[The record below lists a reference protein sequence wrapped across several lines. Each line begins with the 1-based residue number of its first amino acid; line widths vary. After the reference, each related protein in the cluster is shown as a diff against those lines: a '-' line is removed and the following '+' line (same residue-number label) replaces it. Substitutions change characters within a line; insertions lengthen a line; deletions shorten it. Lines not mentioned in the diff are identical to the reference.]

1 MFSST
6 RLSNPRSCSITI
18 LHMGYPFI
26 VAQRDL
32 CFFLFQHHP
41 FFFIRFASFPSI
53 LHLCIHSTLHPNSAT
68 LLPLHPPTLPSTH
81 PTNLSISSPPTSHD
95 PSIPDINNNKSIGAE
110 VKQHLN
116 EAKDEAMTE
125 IQHIKN
131 EAKTDVAPQ
140 KAWWGLGLFGA
151 SQGGSES
158 PREGEKKS

>member
-1 MFSST
+1 LLSFYSNIILFS
-6 RLSNPRSCSITI
+6 LSDSHLFSPYCISAFTPPYI
-18 LHMGYPFI
+18 PFL
-26 VAQRDL
+26 QPS
-32 CFFLFQHHP
+32 FL
-41 FFFIRFASFPSI
+41 RPS
-53 LHLCIHSTLHPNSAT
+53 HLPPN
-68 LLPLHPPTLPSTH
+68 L
-81 PTNLSISSPPTSHD
+81 TNLPISSPPTSHD

>member
-1 MFSST
+1 MNRVIAPVLAT
-6 RLSNPRSCSITI
+6 VC
-18 LHMGYPFI
+18 G
-26 VAQRDL
+26 VATAVAA
-32 CFFLFQHHP
+32 FQPELQKQAAEREGKNVEQFQEQHGGA
-41 FFFIRFASFPSI
+41 I
-53 LHLCIHSTLHPNSAT
+53 
-68 LLPLHPPTLPSTH
+68 
-81 PTNLSISSPPTSHD
+81 PPTSHD

-116 EAKDEAMTE
+116 EAKNEAMTE

>member
-1 MFSST
+1 M
-6 RLSNPRSCSITI
+6 
-18 LHMGYPFI
+18 
-26 VAQRDL
+26 
-32 CFFLFQHHP
+32 
-41 FFFIRFASFPSI
+41 
-53 LHLCIHSTLHPNSAT
+53 LHLSIHSTLHPISAT
-68 LLPLHPPTLPSTH
+68 LLPLDPPTLPPTY

-95 PSIPDINNNKSIGAE
+95 PSIPDINNTKSIGAE

-116 EAKDEAMTE
+116 EAKNEAMTE

-158 PREGEKKS
+158 PREGEKKT

>member
-1 MFSST
+1 MYT
-6 RLSNPRSCSITI
+6 A
-18 LHMGYPFI
+18 
-26 VAQRDL
+26 VAA
-32 CFFLFQHHP
+32 FQPELQKQAAEREGKNVEQFQEQHGGA
-41 FFFIRFASFPSI
+41 I
-53 LHLCIHSTLHPNSAT
+53 
-68 LLPLHPPTLPSTH
+68 
-81 PTNLSISSPPTSHD
+81 PPTSHD

-158 PREGEKKS
+158 PREGEKKP

>member
-1 MFSST
+1 LFHHHFTYGISFHRRPKRSLL
-6 RLSNPRSCSITI
+6 LSIPTS
-18 LHMGYPFI
+18 Y
-26 VAQRDL
+26 
-32 CFFLFQHHP
+32 FFLYQIRVFSLHIASLHSLHP
-41 FFFIRFASFPSI
+41 TS
-53 LHLCIHSTLHPNSAT
+53 HLCNPPSSD
-68 LLPLHPPTLPSTH
+68 PPTLPSTY

-116 EAKDEAMTE
+116 EAKNEAMTE

-158 PREGEKKS
+158 PREGEKKP

>member
-1 MFSST
+1 A
-6 RLSNPRSCSITI
+6 
-18 LHMGYPFI
+18 
-26 VAQRDL
+26 VAPVL
-32 CFFLFQHHP
+32 ATVCGVATAFAAFQPELQKQAAEREGKNVEQFQEQHG
-41 FFFIRFASFPSI
+41 
-53 LHLCIHSTLHPNSAT
+53 
-68 LLPLHPPTLPSTH
+68 
-81 PTNLSISSPPTSHD
+81 
-95 PSIPDINNNKSIGAE
+95 DINNNKSIGAE

-158 PREGEKKS
+158 PREGEKKP

>member
-1 MFSST
+1 MK
-6 RLSNPRSCSITI
+6 REGKN
-18 LHMGYPFI
+18 
-26 VAQRDL
+26 VEQ
-32 CFFLFQHHP
+32 FQEQHGGA
-41 FFFIRFASFPSI
+41 I
-53 LHLCIHSTLHPNSAT
+53 
-68 LLPLHPPTLPSTH
+68 
-81 PTNLSISSPPTSHD
+81 PPTSHD

-116 EAKDEAMTE
+116 EAKNEAMTE

>member
-1 MFSST
+1 MN
-6 RLSNPRSCSITI
+6 RA
-18 LHMGYPFI
+18 
-26 VAQRDL
+26 VAPVL
-32 CFFLFQHHP
+32 ATVCGVATAFAAFQPELQKQAAEREGKNVEQFQEQHGGA
-41 FFFIRFASFPSI
+41 I
-53 LHLCIHSTLHPNSAT
+53 
-68 LLPLHPPTLPSTH
+68 
-81 PTNLSISSPPTSHD
+81 PPTSHD

-158 PREGEKKS
+158 PREGEKKP